1 MIALPPT
8 AITVAELP
16 VEPNALQAF
25 ALEQNRLA
33 CVLWEQLEALQ
44 HQIAQANR
52 ARFGVSSERLAGQ
65 AELFDATTAYPFRP
79 SPPRF
84 RSQATP
90 ARDVRRCRWICR
102 ASALNMI

>member
-1 MIALPPT
+1 MLPT

-16 VEPNALQAF
+16 VEPDALQAF

-33 CVLWEQLEALQ
+33 CVLWAQLETLQ

-65 AELFDATTAYPFRP
+65 ADCSMPPRRYPFRP
-79 SPPRF
+79 SPPRL
-84 RSQATP
+84 RSRATP
-90 ARDVRRCRWICR
+90 ARGVQPCRRICR
-102 ASALNMI
+102 VRTLNTI